1 MNIRGRAFAISRRA
15 PAKTF
20 GSKPSTSILM
30 KAGAPRSRSS
40 NRTDLQATVPRF
52 ATDHG
57 PLSLNESEPEK
68 SDTAASITSTFVIA
82 FASRFCCS
90 RFFAKGWGS
99 KATTWQSGRETAIVM
114 AVRPIWAPTS
124 RQSDPRGR
132 SLIAVAIAVLS
143 ADHARN
149 PRQRFSPCM
158 YSE

>member
-1 MNIRGRAFAISRRA
+1 MNIRGRASPISRRA

-68 SDTAASITSTFVIA
+68 SATAASITSTLVIA
-82 FASRFCCS
+82 FPA
-90 RFFAKGWGS
+90 
-99 KATTWQSGRETAIVM
+99 
-114 AVRPIWAPTS
+114 
-124 RQSDPRGR
+124 
-132 SLIAVAIAVLS
+132 
-143 ADHARN
+143 
-149 PRQRFSPCM
+149 RFSRSRCCAKRHGFKSHDAAIGTRDGNDNGGKLDM
-158 YSE
+158 SANIEA